1 MLPFLSK
8 LFDTNERE
16 IKRLTATVQ
25 QINELEPKMQK
36 LKDGD
41 FAKKTDALRKRV
53 EKGESLENLLPEA
66 FALVREASVR
76 TTGLRHYDV
85 QMMAATVLAL
95 GKIAEQKTGEG
106 KTLSAV
112 PALYLH
118 SLTGKSVHLVTV
130 NDYLARRDAGWMAP
144 IFHLLGVSVAS
155 LINSASYVYDPTYT
169 NESVIDPRL
178 THLKPV
184 SRKEAYQA
192 GGSLRN

>member
-66 FALVREASVR
+66 FALVES
-76 TTGLRHYDV
+76 
-85 QMMAATVLAL
+85 
-95 GKIAEQKTGEG
+95 
-106 KTLSAV
+106 
-112 PALYLH
+112 
-118 SLTGKSVHLVTV
+118 SL
-130 NDYLARRDAGWMAP
+130 
-144 IFHLLGVSVAS
+144 
-155 LINSASYVYDPTYT
+155 
-169 NESVIDPRL
+169 
-178 THLKPV
+178 
-184 SRKEAYQA
+184 
-192 GGSLRN
+192 